1 MLFLAEMTNED
12 DVKKMVDKT
21 IAEFGR
27 LDILVNN
34 AGILELGSIENTTLE
49 QYDRVMNV
57 NLRYLRCLKSIFNS

>member
-1 MLFLAEMTNED
+1 MTNED

>member
-1 MLFLAEMTNED
+1 MFFISAEMTNED
-12 DVKKMVDKT
+12 DVKNMVDKT

-34 AGILELGSIENTTLE
+34 AGILELGSIENTSLE

-57 NLRYLRCLKSIFNS
+57 NLRYSKT

>member
-1 MLFLAEMTNED
+1 MTNED

-57 NLRYLRCLKSIFNS
+57 NLRYLRCLKSIFNTFCIPQY

>member
-1 MLFLAEMTNED
+1 MTNED
-12 DVKKMVDKT
+12 DVKNMVDKT

-57 NLRYLRCLKSIFNS
+57 NLRYSKT